1 MRGVKILAKG
11 RGGWGRGGNNDNLK
25 FSRALF
31 VGCEPNLC
39 ITVPFIFGEQLQSA
53 VFDLWQMND
62 EKRM

>member
-1 MRGVKILAKG
+1 V
-11 RGGWGRGGNNDNLK
+11 GNNDNLK

-39 ITVPFIFGEQLQSA
+39 ITVLFIFGEQLQSA
-53 VFDLWQMND
+53 VLDLWHIND